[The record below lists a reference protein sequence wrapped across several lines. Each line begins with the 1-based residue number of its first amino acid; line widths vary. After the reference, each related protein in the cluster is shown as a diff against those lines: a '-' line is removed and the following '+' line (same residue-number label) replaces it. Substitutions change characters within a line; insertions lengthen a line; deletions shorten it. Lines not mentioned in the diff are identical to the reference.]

1 MPTPDRHRLRA
12 ESEAVR
18 SGIRTAIGTGRSLLL
33 FGCILSVTIGMAAPS
48 AQARRSAGESPA
60 SLVPAAESPSSFR
73 GEIEAYLEPND
84 EQGVCSVT
92 IGLRNLSAAWQGEAR
107 LRLAWFDA
115 NGSLIE
121 ELPLRMDPLLPGRFD
136 AKNQVLTG
144 RCATVSRLVVQ
155 SAEWLPYPSM
165 EPKTDAAA
173 VVIESVAGSEWQMRW
188 SEDHRLFVGERLA
201 DRRESGQ

>member
-1 MPTPDRHRLRA
+1 M
-12 ESEAVR
+12 R
-18 SGIRTAIGTGRSLLL
+18 SWIPTAICTGRALLL
-33 FGCILSVTIGMAAPS
+33 LGCTLTVVMGMASSS
-48 AQARRSAGESPA
+48 AQVRRSSGESA
-60 SLVPAAESPSSFR
+60 STPVPVTESPSSSR
-73 GEIEAYLEPND
+73 GEIEVYLEPSD

-115 NGSLIE
+115 DGSLIE

-144 RCATVSRLVVQ
+144 RCAAVSRLVVR

-165 EPKTDAAA
+165 EPRAEAA
-173 VVIESVAGSEWQMRW
+173 VVDIEGVAGSEWRMRW
-188 SEDHRLFVGERLA
+188 SEDHRLFVGKHLA
-201 DRRESGQ
+201 DHGESGK